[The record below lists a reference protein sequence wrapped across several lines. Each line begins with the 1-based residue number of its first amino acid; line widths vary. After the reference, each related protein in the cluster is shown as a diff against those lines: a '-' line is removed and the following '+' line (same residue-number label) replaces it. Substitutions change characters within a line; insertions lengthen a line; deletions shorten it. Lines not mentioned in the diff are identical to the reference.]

1 MRILIALT
9 YYRPH
14 YSGLTIYTER
24 LARAL
29 VERGNQVTVIT
40 SRFHPSLPAHEIKD
54 GVEIIRPWVLGR
66 ISKGVL
72 MPTMGIQAWEL
83 IRKAD
88 VVNLHLPQLDAAPI
102 SVLSRW
108 MRKPVVVTYH
118 CDLQLPS
125 GAIHRLANQVTHI
138 ANHISA
144 RNAQYVVTNTRDYAE
159 HSPFLKHYLSKVE
172 VIPPPVVLPA
182 ISEKDEHDFR
192 QKFRIQTDQRIVG
205 MAARLATEKGVEY
218 LIEAMPDVLKRHP
231 DVRVLFVGQHQNV
244 LGEEQYAARLAPM
257 LEQLNGHWSFLGI
270 LSPTE
275 LGAFFKGCSAT
286 VLPSINGTES
296 FGMVQ
301 IESMSCGTP
310 VVATDLPG
318 VRQPVTE
325 TGMGEIVPPRDAPA
339 LAEALIRLLDRP
351 EEYCGDPNVV
361 RQRYAPATVAAQYEA
376 LFQKTI
382 GK

>member
-40 SRFHPSLPAHEIKD
+40 SRFHPRLPAHEVKD
-54 GVEIIRPWVLGR
+54 GVEIVRPWVMGR

-72 MPTMGIQAWEL
+72 MPTMGIQAYEL

-102 SVLSRW
+102 SMLSR
-108 MRKPVVVTYH
+108 MMGRPVVVTYH
-118 CDLQLPS
+118 CDLQLPA
-125 GAIHRLANQVTHI
+125 GAIHRLANQVSHI

-144 RNAQYVVTNTRDYAE
+144 RNADRIVTNTRDYAE
-159 HSPFLKHYLSKVE
+159 HSPFLKHYLAKVE

-182 ISEKDEHDFR
+182 FSEMDEQNFKE
-192 QKFRIQTDQRIVG
+192 KFQIRPDQQIVG

-218 LIEAMPDVLKRHP
+218 LIEAMPEVLRRHP
-231 DVRVLFVGQHQNV
+231 DARVLFVGQHQNV
-244 LGEEQYAARLAPM
+244 MGEEQYAARLAPM
-257 LEQLNGHWSFLGI
+257 LAQLNGHWSFLGI
-270 LSPTE
+270 LSPSE
-275 LGAFFKGCSAT
+275 LGAFFKGCTVT

-310 VVATDLPG
+310 VIATDLPG

-339 LAEALIRLLDRP
+339 LAQALNRLLDRP
-351 EEYCGDPNVV
+351 EDYCGEANTIQ
-361 RQRYAPATVAAQYEA
+361 QRYAPATVAAQYET
-376 LFQKTI
+376 LFQKLI
-382 GK
+382 RK